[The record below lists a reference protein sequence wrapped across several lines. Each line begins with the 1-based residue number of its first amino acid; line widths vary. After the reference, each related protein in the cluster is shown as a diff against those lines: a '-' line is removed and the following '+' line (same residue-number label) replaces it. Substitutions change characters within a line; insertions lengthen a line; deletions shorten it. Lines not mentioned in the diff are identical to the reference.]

1 MKRKL
6 FCHTEP
12 SPGPCIDA
20 GPLWG
25 KRAAVQC
32 TISVKGWPTEAGS
45 RALRGF
51 VALEDA
57 TVVERLKSAG
67 ATLLGSMHTPELGL
81 GPAPDGMATAF
92 KDGSVD
98 LLLMTDTMGE
108 ARLAAASAGVFGLKP
123 SYGRVSRF
131 GLVGLVPSMDS
142 CGILGKSLED
152 VGTAF
157 KAIEGADDR
166 DPSMGDGA
174 REKPR
179 RKDLE
184 EGSRL
189 TAGIVLQSL
198 AGLDADARAAFSE
211 ALGKVAGAGIEVLE
225 IQWEDFDLLRAVHN
239 VIGSVEASSS
249 CGKYDGVRY
258 GHCAAGSRNWNDM
271 YLQSRSESFGLL
283 LKTYLFQGAYF
294 QFENYK
300 AFEHACRLRAKLVE
314 ESSGIFRSLDFLLLP
329 TKRGV
334 FQDNARDNRPQTV
347 ERVYDAGITTLPAN
361 VTGNPAL
368 TLPGLVRS
376 VGSGG
381 DLGLQLMGPMG
392 GEELLLSAAGRL
404 CRHMENQETAQ

>member
-12 SPGPCIDA
+12 SPGPCVDG

-25 KRAAVQC
+25 KGAAVQC

-51 VALEDA
+51 VAMEDA

-67 ATLLGSMHTPELGL
+67 AILLGSTHTPEMGL
-81 GPAPDGMATAF
+81 GPDPDGMTTAF
-92 KDGSVD
+92 MGGPVD

-108 ARLAAASAGVFGLKP
+108 ARLAAASAGVFGFKP

-131 GLVGLVPSMDS
+131 GLVGLVPSMDC

-152 VGTAF
+152 IGTAF

-174 REKPR
+174 GEKPGR
-179 RKDLE
+179 GGSE
-184 EGSRL
+184 ESPRL
-189 TAGIVLQSL
+189 TAGIVPHFL
-198 AGLDADARAAFSE
+198 AGLDADVRAAFGE
-211 ALGKVAGAGIEVLE
+211 ALGKVADAGIEVLE
-225 IQWEDFDLLRAVHN
+225 IQWKDFDLLRAVHN

-283 LKTYLFQGAYF
+283 LKTYLFQGSYF

-300 AFEHACRLRAKLVE
+300 SFEHACRLRARLVE
-314 ESSGIFRSLDFLLLP
+314 ESSRIFRSLDLLLLP
-329 TKRGV
+329 TNRGTLQV
-334 FQDNARDNRPQTV
+334 ATRGNGIQTV
-347 ERVYDAGITTLPAN
+347 EQVYDAGVATLPAN
-361 VTGNPAL
+361 VTGNPAI

-376 VGSGG
+376 TGTG

-392 GEELLLSAAGRL
+392 GEELLLSAARRL
-404 CRHMENQETAQ
+404 CGHMEKLETPQ